1 MDLGEQRLNAVIEGE
16 KIGKFLSIL
25 VILMKI

>member
-1 MDLGEQRLNAVIEGE
+1 MDLGEQRFNAVIEHE
-16 KIGKFLSIL
+16 KIGKILSIL